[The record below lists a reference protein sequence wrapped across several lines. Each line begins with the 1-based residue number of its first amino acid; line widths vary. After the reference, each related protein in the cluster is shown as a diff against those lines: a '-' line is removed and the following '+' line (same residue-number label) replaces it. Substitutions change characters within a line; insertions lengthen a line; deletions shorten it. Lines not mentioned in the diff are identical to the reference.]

1 MPKFL
6 SRAEFYRLLQREL
19 PQDVYP
25 DGEPD
30 KFYSTADMDAI
41 ADCAA
46 TGYGN
51 LEKIYNNY
59 FPQDADERI
68 SAWEFIAFAK
78 TLPASLTLQER
89 RDRIVVKIRQRKGI
103 RKQDMI
109 DTVKGIIGSD
119 KTVDLI
125 GWGCSSGGWMIGVS
139 QLGISTFLNM
149 FPGRLGI
156 VGSDICEKTAA
167 ELGIT
172 EQQLLDMKE
181 EAYTYEIR
189 IYGYTLTA
197 DEREEIDLAL
207 SEVEAARDNHVITDG
222 LDPADTLD
230 GEG

>member
-6 SRAEFYRLLQREL
+6 TQPELYRLLQREL
-19 PQDVYP
+19 PDGVYP
-25 DGEPD
+25 DGEPQ
-30 KFYSTADMDAI
+30 KFYSTTDMDAV
-41 ADCAA
+41 ASVAA
-46 TGYGN
+46 TGYAN
-51 LEKIYNNY
+51 LERIYDNY
-59 FPQDADERI
+59 WPQHSDERI
-68 SAWEFIAFAK
+68 AAWEFIAFAK
-78 TLPASLTLQER
+78 LLPASLTLQQR
-89 RDRIVVKIRQRKGI
+89 RDRIVTKIRARKGI

-119 KTVDLI
+119 KLVDLI

-139 QLGISTFLNM
+139 QLGISTYLNM
-149 FPGRLGI
+149 FPGRLGV

-167 ELGIT
+167 ELGLT

-197 DEREEIDLAL
+197 AERTEIDLTL
-207 SEVEAARDNHVITDG
+207 LEVEAARDNHVITDG

-230 GEG
+230 GDT